1 MHKKI
6 RGPCRIADDNYTVFK
21 AKVTPQDQ
29 ENTFGNVLWVL
40 KTRSIG
46 DMFIKG
52 SEGL

>member
-1 MHKKI
+1 MHKKF
-6 RGPCRIADDNYTVFK
+6 RGPCRIAHDNYTVFK
-21 AKVTPQDQ
+21 VKLTSQDQ
-29 ENTFGNVLWVL
+29 ENSFGDVLWVL